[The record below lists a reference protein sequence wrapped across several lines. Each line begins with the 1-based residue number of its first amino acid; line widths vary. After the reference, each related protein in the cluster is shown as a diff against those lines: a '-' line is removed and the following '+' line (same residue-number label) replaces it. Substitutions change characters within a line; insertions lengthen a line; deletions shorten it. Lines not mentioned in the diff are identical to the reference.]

1 MPLIF
6 LSLIFVN
13 IITKDKKET
22 LDYSIET
29 LENGTTIPDWVI
41 PLQLQLFLFYSFDI
55 AVLSPPSPQ
64 APLFS
69 HKIHGT

>member
-6 LSLIFVN
+6 LSLIIVN

-29 LENGTTIPDWVI
+29 LENGTAIPDWVI
-41 PLQLQLFLFYSFDI
+41 PLQLQLFLFCSFDI
-55 AVLSPPSPQ
+55 TVLSPPSPQ

-69 HKIHGT
+69 HKIHAT